1 MSSVVRFW
9 ELNFRAPQP
18 QRLFMLDYGVT
29 SLCVGVAYLNT
40 LFRISHDRS
49 HVTISIL
56 TCRKF
61 ALAF

>member
-1 MSSVVRFW
+1 
-9 ELNFRAPQP
+9 
-18 QRLFMLDYGVT
+18 MLDYGVT